1 MHANKLAEKAVDD
14 NLTDLEAKHPKLRR
28 REEKE
33 ELEECLVSL
42 EPGSG
47 KIRAMIGGRNYQ
59 RSQFNRVTQSKRQP
73 GSAFKI
79 VTYAAAF
86 DETLSGGPEKF
97 LPTSY
102 VDDTQWTWNYADNM
116 SWTPNN
122 YKDRYFG
129 HVPLEFALEESL
141 NAAAARIALYHRT
154 RSRGRDGQE
163 ARLWRSADV
172 PVPSYSAASRSR
184 RCSSPRRIRSS
195 PATAWTCIPT
205 R

>member
-1 MHANKLAEKAVDD
+1 
-14 NLTDLEAKHPKLRR
+14 
-28 REEKE
+28 
-33 ELEECLVSL
+33 
-42 EPGSG
+42 
-47 KIRAMIGGRNYQ
+47 MIGGRNYQ

-129 HVPLEFALEESL
+129 HVTLEFALEESL
-141 NAAAARIALYHRT
+141 NAAAARIANTIVLIAWWRWASGSASAICRCT
-154 RSRGRDGQE
+154 RR
-163 ARLWRSADV
+163 
-172 PVPSYSAASRSR
+172 SYSAINRRFRRS
-184 RCSSPRRIRSS
+184 SLPRRIRSS
-195 PATAWTCIPT
+195 PATVAI
-205 R
+205 RNEG